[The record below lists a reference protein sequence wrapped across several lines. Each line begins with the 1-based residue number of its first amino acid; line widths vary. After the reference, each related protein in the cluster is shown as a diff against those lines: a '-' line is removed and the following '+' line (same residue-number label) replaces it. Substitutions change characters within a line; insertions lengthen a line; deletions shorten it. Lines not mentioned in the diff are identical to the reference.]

1 MKKKTVGII
10 IVSVLV
16 LALAG
21 MGVWSSRDLS
31 QKRLLRAA
39 DAMVFADVDS
49 AACLLA
55 QVDTT
60 RLTEDSQ
67 MLHALLRALVHEEQW
82 QLSYA
87 DTASCLSSGDMWSF
101 KRTTTYNRAD
111 EGPVL
116 ADSLLLRVYHY
127 FERASLG
134 GTTNDK
140 DDLRLFG
147 RLCYAMSRNGN
158 ERAPLLNTDKLLH
171 LAIHCAE
178 ASEDHALAF
187 RAYRLL
193 GQNTEEISQLLCA
206 TRALEHYR
214 QGTKEM
220 SLRDGAKG
228 SFSALLRKRPC
239 GPSAKG
245 DGRWLLTLVNDY
257 GCAVLRHAPF
267 DLSHFPTVERMAAAS
282 PSPSKGGD
290 VWYANTTEMAVESC
304 NPTSP
309 PSEGLG
315 EASVFQ
321 CLDSLQALPAP
332 KFMSA
337 TLTSHGKC
345 DESDSAYKS
354 VTNVEVPVDMYE
366 EARLLFDENDENRK
380 RKPDFET
387 AWKNAI
393 DGFNTS
399 QDTYLAAG
407 YVMKTASLQRRLM
420 SAAIVILLL
429 TLLLLGLLFRSWR
442 VKARQHHE
450 AERIAH
456 QREAEQL
463 AERLRQKDAMIAM
476 LRGHIM
482 DKSEILDMLEP
493 KAGKRTIINS
503 RNWREIEM
511 TLDTADGNFVSR
523 LRAAHPQF
531 TEEDIRL
538 CMLTRLRLS
547 NTALSAIYLISVSA
561 VQHRKQ
567 KLKKEGFGVTEPT
580 VTLDQVI
587 ANF

>member
-49 AACLLA
+49 AAHLLA

-101 KRTTTYNRAD
+101 KRTTTYRRAD
-111 EGPVL
+111 EKPVL
-116 ADSLLLRVYHY
+116 ADSLLLRVYRY
-127 FERASLG
+127 YERASLG

-140 DDLRLFG
+140 EALRLFG

-158 ERAPLLNTDKLLH
+158 EKAPLLNTDKLLH

-214 QGTKEM
+214 LGTKEM
-220 SLRDGAKG
+220 SLRDGARG

-239 GPSAKG
+239 GPSVRG

-267 DLSHFPTVERMAAAS
+267 DLAHFPTVERMAA
-282 PSPSKGGD
+282 
-290 VWYANTTEMAVESC
+290 
-304 NPTSP
+304 
-309 PSEGLG
+309 
-315 EASVFQ
+315 ASVFQ

-354 VTNVEVPVDMYE
+354 VTEVEVPVDMYE

-399 QDTYLAAG
+399 QNTYLAAG

-442 VKARQHHE
+442 VKARQRHE

-463 AERLRQKDAMIAM
+463 AERLRQKDTMIAM

-493 KAGKRTIINS
+493 KAGKRTVINA
-503 RNWREIEM
+503 RNWREIEL

-523 LRAAHPQF
+523 LRTQYPQF

>member
-10 IVSVLV
+10 IIAVLV

-21 MGVWSSRDLS
+21 MAVWSCRDLS

-87 DTASCLSSGDMWSF
+87 DTTSCLSSGDMWSF
-101 KRTTTYNRAD
+101 KRTTTYRRAD
-111 EGPVL
+111 ERGVL
-116 ADSLLLRVYHY
+116 ADSLLLRVYRY
-127 FERASLG
+127 YERASLG

-147 RLCYAMSRNGN
+147 RICYAMSRNGN

-214 QGTKEM
+214 LAAQEM
-220 SLRDGAKG
+220 SLRDGARG

-239 GPSAKG
+239 GPSVRG

-267 DLSHFPTVERMAAAS
+267 DLAHFPTVEHMAAAS

-315 EASVFQ
+315 ETSVFQ

-366 EARLLFDENDENRK
+366 EARLLFDENDGNRK

-399 QDTYLAAG
+399 QNTYLAAG

-420 SAAIVILLL
+420 TAAIVILLL

-442 VKARQHHE
+442 VKARQRHE
-450 AERIAH
+450 AQHIAH

-493 KAGKRTIINS
+493 KAGKRTVINA
-503 RNWREIEM
+503 RNWREIEL

-523 LRAAHPQF
+523 LRTQYPQF

>member
-49 AACLLA
+49 AARLLA

-67 MLHALLRALVHEEQW
+67 MLLALLRALVHEEQW

-101 KRTTTYNRAD
+101 KRTTTYKRAD
-111 EGPVL
+111 SKPVL
-116 ADSLLLRVYHY
+116 ADSLLLRVYQY
-127 FERASLG
+127 YERASLG

-214 QGTKEM
+214 LGTKEM
-220 SLRDGAKG
+220 SLSDGAKG

-239 GPSAKG
+239 GPSARS

-267 DLSHFPTVERMAAAS
+267 DLAHFPTVERMAA
-282 PSPSKGGD
+282 
-290 VWYANTTEMAVESC
+290 
-304 NPTSP
+304 
-309 PSEGLG
+309 
-315 EASVFQ
+315 ASVFQ

-337 TLTSHGKC
+337 IFMRHGNYN
-345 DESDSAYKS
+345 ETDSAYECI
-354 VTNVEVPVDMYE
+354 TEVEVPINMYE

-407 YVMKTASLQRRLM
+407 YVMKTASLQRHLM
-420 SAAIVILLL
+420 TAAIVILLL

-442 VKARQHHE
+442 VKAKQRHE

-493 KAGKRTIINS
+493 KAGKRTVINA
-503 RNWREIEM
+503 RNWREIEL

-523 LRAAHPQF
+523 LRTQYPQF